1 MISAGKRKFI
11 FPILIVIGALFSG
24 ILFILHHLIIAYK
37 LWSEGKSYSFLS
49 FAAPDPLVNLA
60 PMIRDVLDGHY
71 WISDGRIWENSQ
83 LPNLWSF
90 LDPLIISPLTF
101 LTRSVPTALL
111 IGHFL
116 VGAATFILVYLISRR
131 LVESKI
137 WSFLF
142 SLLFASAPL
151 LGYYLFPASLF
162 NIKLVLRTILPFGSP
177 PGEVLMSKYVSF
189 SVLPG
194 LPIFAMAFLF
204 LLLALE
210 RKERKWQIF
219 AGLTHGLLIYVYL
232 TDVMYLF
239 TSMGIMA
246 VIFFLQKRF
255 SEVKKLAT
263 IIAIALLTSAV
274 YWWNFFYIQFLPWS
288 KEFYIRLG
296 GELTHQFRTSQ
307 WKEYIVY
314 IIFSFVIW
322 YLGKRMGKKVVA
334 TYLIGLA
341 LAGILLLNLQVFV
354 GYNPAPT
361 VWSGHQMYFGLFL
374 GWLTVAYWLYLI
386 LKQSRPAIGKVFSIS
401 LVTIV
406 IMVALRIVYTQFFI
420 ASYLYPLHA
429 TMPNITRSLDWL
441 NANTPR
447 DSVVVSPSLVTN
459 ALLPVFTHNNSLLPV
474 AVTSAA
480 SQAEILDRFF
490 VAYSLFGYSP
500 EYVKKALKGELPKS
514 DDLTQHQENG
524 LTTWLFES
532 YYVDHSIDGYFYR
545 RTAEI
550 SPEVAAGIVADYVRY
565 PKRPQYLLN
574 RYRADYLYVGPYE
587 KKYSGVDFGKLNY
600 LEEVYNE
607 EGVNI
612 YRIKKDSLR

>member
-1 MISAGKRKFI
+1 MISAGKRKLF
-11 FPILIVIGALFSG
+11 FPILIIAGALSSG
-24 ILFILHHLIIAYK
+24 ILFILHQLIIVYK
-37 LWSEGKSYSFLS
+37 LWGEGKSYSFLS

-60 PMIRDVLDGHY
+60 PMIRDVIDGHY
-71 WISDGRIWENSQ
+71 WISDGRIWENSG
-83 LPNLWSF
+83 LPNLWSA
-90 LDPLIISPLTF
+90 LDPWLIAPLTW

-111 IGHFL
+111 LGHFF
-116 VGAATFILVYLISRR
+116 VGAATFIIVYLIARR
-131 LVESKI
+131 LVGRKN
-137 WSFLF
+137 WSLLF
-142 SLLFASAPL
+142 SLLFSAAPL
-151 LGYYLFPASLF
+151 LGYYLFPVSLF

-177 PGEVLMSKYVSF
+177 PGEILMSKYVSF

-194 LPIFAMAFLF
+194 LPIFALAFLF
-204 LLLALE
+204 ILLALE
-210 RKERKWQIF
+210 KKERKWQIF
-219 AGLTHGLLIYVYL
+219 AGIIHGLLIYVYL

-239 TSMGIMA
+239 TAMSIMV

-255 SEVKKLAT
+255 SEIKKLAT
-263 IIAIALLTSAV
+263 IIGIATITSAL

-296 GELTHQFRTSQ
+296 GELTHQFRTSHI
-307 WKEYIVY
+307 KEYIAL
-314 IIFSFVIW
+314 IIFSLVVWF
-322 YLGKRMGKKVVA
+322 LGKKMGKQVVA

-341 LAGILLLNLQVFV
+341 TAGILLLNLQVFV

-374 GWLTVAYWLYLI
+374 AWLVVAYWVYLI
-386 LKQSRPAIGKVFSIS
+386 LKQKWPVMSKVFSMS
-401 LVTIV
+401 LILIVVMVT
-406 IMVALRIVYTQFFI
+406 ARIAYTQFFI
-420 ASYLYPLHA
+420 ASYLYPAHTLPA
-429 TMPNITRSLDWL
+429 NITRSLNWL

-447 DSVVVSPSLVTN
+447 DSVVVSPSLITN

-500 EYVKKALKGELPKS
+500 EYIKSALKNDLPKS
-514 DDLTQHQENG
+514 DDLTGYQENG

-550 SPEVAAGIVADYVRY
+550 PPEVTARIVSDYEHY
-565 PKRPQYLLN
+565 PKRKEYLLN

-587 KKYSGVDFGKLNY
+587 KMYSGVDFSKQEY

-607 EGVNI
+607 EDVSI
-612 YRIKKDSLR
+612 YKIKGDL

>member
-11 FPILIVIGALFSG
+11 FSILIIAGALFSG
-24 ILFILHHLIIAYK
+24 ILFILHQLIIAYK
-37 LWSEGKSYSFLS
+37 LWGEGKSYSFLS

-60 PMIRDVLDGHY
+60 PMIRDVIDGHY
-71 WISDGRIWENSQ
+71 WISDGRIWENSG

-101 LTRSVPTALL
+101 LTRSVPMTLL

-116 VGAATFILVYLISRR
+116 VGMGTFIIVYLISRR

-137 WSFLF
+137 WSFFF
-142 SLLFASAPL
+142 SLLFSSAPL

-177 PGEVLMSKYVSF
+177 PGEILMSKYVSF

-194 LPIFAMAFLF
+194 LPIFALAFLF
-204 LLLALE
+204 ILLALE
-210 RKERKWQIF
+210 KKERKWQIF
-219 AGLTHGLLIYVYL
+219 AGITHGLLIYVYL

-239 TSMGIMA
+239 TAMGIM
-246 VIFFLQKRF
+246 VVMFFLQKRF

-263 IIAIALLTSAV
+263 IIGIAIMTSAL

-288 KEFYIRLG
+288 EEFYIRLG
-296 GELTHQFRTSQ
+296 GELTHQFRISHI
-307 WKEYIVY
+307 KEYIAL
-314 IIFSFVIW
+314 IIFSSVIW
-322 YLGKRMGKKVVA
+322 FLGKRMGKQVVA

-341 LAGILLLNLQVFV
+341 LAGIFLLNLQVFV

-374 GWLTVAYWLYLI
+374 GWLVVAYWVYLI
-386 LKQSRPAIGKVFSIS
+386 LKQKWPVMSKVFSMFLI
-401 LVTIV
+401 LIVVMVT
-406 IMVALRIVYTQFFI
+406 ARIVYTQFFI
-420 ASYLYPLHA
+420 ASYLYPAHTLP
-429 TMPNITRSLDWL
+429 PNIMHSLDWL

-447 DSVVVSPSLVTN
+447 DSVVVSPSLITN

-480 SQAEILDRFF
+480 SQTEILDRFF

-500 EYVKKALKGELPKS
+500 EYVKSALLGELGES
-514 DDLTQHQENG
+514 GDAVSYQENG

-550 SPEVAAGIVADYVRY
+550 PLEVTARIVSDYERY
-565 PKRPQYLLN
+565 PKRQQYLLN
-574 RYRADYLYVGPYE
+574 RYRADYLYVGPHE
-587 KKYSGVDFGKLNY
+587 KMFSGVDFAKMDF
-600 LEEVYNE
+600 LEKKYDQD
-607 EGVNI
+607 GVVI
-612 YRIKKDSLR
+612 YKIRFP

>member
-1 MISAGKRKFI
+1 MIPEGKRKLF
-11 FPILIVIGALFSG
+11 FPILLIAGALFSG
-24 ILFILHHLIIAYK
+24 ILFILHHLIMAYK
-37 LWSEGKSYSFLS
+37 LWGEGKVYSFLS

-60 PMIRDVLDGHY
+60 PMIRDVIDGHY
-71 WISDGRIWENSQ
+71 WTSDGRIWENSG

-90 LDPLIISPLTF
+90 LDPLLIAPLTW
-101 LTRSVPTALL
+101 LTRSVPMALL

-116 VGAATFILVYLISRR
+116 VGAATFIIVYFIARR
-131 LVESKI
+131 LVGKRL
-137 WSFLF
+137 WGFLF
-142 SLLFASAPL
+142 SLIFSGAPL
-151 LGYYLFPASLF
+151 LGYYLFPVSLF

-177 PGEVLMSKYVSF
+177 PGEILMSKYVSF

-194 LPIFAMAFLF
+194 LPIFALAFLF
-204 LLLALE
+204 ILLALE
-210 RKERKWQIF
+210 KKERKWQIF
-219 AGLTHGLLIYVYL
+219 AGITLGLLIYIYL

-239 TSMGIMA
+239 TAMGIMV

-255 SEVKKLAT
+255 SEIKKLAT
-263 IIAIALLTSAV
+263 IIGVALMASAL

-288 KEFYIRLG
+288 EEFYVRLG
-296 GELTHQFRTSQ
+296 GELTHQFRISH
-307 WKEYIVY
+307 WKEYIAF
-314 IIFSFVIW
+314 IIFSLVIW
-322 YLGKRMGKKVVA
+322 FLGKRMGKQVVA

-341 LAGILLLNLQVFV
+341 MAGIFLLNLQVFV

-374 GWLTVAYWLYLI
+374 GWLAVVYWLSLI
-386 LKQSRPAIGKVFSIS
+386 LKTKWPVLSKFFSLT
-401 LVTIV
+401 LVIV
-406 IMVALRIVYTQFFI
+406 AIMVTARIVYTQFFI
-420 ASYLYPLHA
+420 ASYLYPTHTL
-429 TMPNITRSLDWL
+429 PINVTRSLEWL

-447 DSVVVSPSLVTN
+447 DSVVVSPSLITN
-459 ALLPVFTHNNSLLPV
+459 ALLPVLTHNNSLLPV

-500 EYVKKALKGELPKS
+500 GYVKSALLGELGKS
-514 DDLTQHQENG
+514 DDVTGYQENG

-550 SPEVAAGIVADYVRY
+550 PAEVTDRIVSDYERY
-565 PKRPQYLLN
+565 PKHEKYLLN
-574 RYRADYLYVGPYE
+574 RYRADYFYVGPYE
-587 KKYSGVDFGKLNY
+587 KRYSGVDFGKLEY

-607 EGVNI
+607 EDVSI
-612 YRIKKDSLR
+612 YKIKVEL